1 MPKLSPF
8 QVPNVRFVLMFLD
21 LKGSERDYQLWV
33 NSGKEAAPYPLIGEC
48 WSQSK
53 AAAWFLC
60 SIILSLNVTLSSVYY
75 ELDNGI
81 FSLRLLMTVV
91 GKHIFS
97 FWLFHFTNR
106 SCQAFYWGFLLSER
120 TVSSGIPLD
129 DLFFRGLGC
138 LLSFL
143 PLL

>member
-1 MPKLSPF
+1 
-8 QVPNVRFVLMFLD
+8 MFLD
-21 LKGSERDYQLWV
+21 PKGSERDYQLWV

-60 SIILSLNVTLSSVYY
+60 SIISSLNVTLSRVYY

-81 FSLRLLMTVV
+81 FSLGLLRTVV

-97 FWLFHFTNR
+97 SWPFHFMSR
-106 SCQAFYWGFLLSER
+106 SCQAFYRGFLPRER
-120 TVSSGIPLD
+120 TVSTGIPLD
-129 DLFFRGLGC
+129 DFVFQRLGLPVVIPAPA
-138 LLSFL
+138 LMTRL
-143 PLL
+143 PLYRVLCVV